1 MSQKPD
7 NKASIAQQAI
17 IAGVDA
23 SDLVRARAAV
33 NSGVQSAQKEWIPSH
48 LIVSA
53 LALELQDQ
61 ISAGEHS
68 NELSIYLFDT
78 RTGGMS
84 LAARIKA
91 ARPVLGR

>member
-68 NELSIYLFDT
+68 NELSIYLRRLADFVSANPSS
-78 RTGGMS
+78 TG
-84 LAARIKA
+84 RH
-91 ARPVLGR
+91 

>member
-7 NKASIAQQAI
+7 NKAKIAQQAI

-33 NSGVQSAQKEWIPSH
+33 NSGVQSAQKEWIQSH

-68 NELSIYLFDT
+68 NELSIYLRRLADFVSANPSS
-78 RTGGMS
+78 TG
-84 LAARIKA
+84 RH
-91 ARPVLGR
+91 